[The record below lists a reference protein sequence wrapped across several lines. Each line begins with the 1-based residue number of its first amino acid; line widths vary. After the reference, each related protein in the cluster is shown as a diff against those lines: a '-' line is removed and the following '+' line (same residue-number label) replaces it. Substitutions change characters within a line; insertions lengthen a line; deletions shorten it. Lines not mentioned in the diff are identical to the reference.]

1 MADCKARGIYDRY
14 RDMVDWKYISMQ
26 MGNIRYTC
34 LSQFDK
40 PDVIQLRR
48 IREGVKKD
56 CPRFARCPQYKNT
69 LFQLRVYLR
78 LTMLAPRLA
87 IWANMVDWV
96 VDLLAVVAGKLKRR
110 K

>member
-1 MADCKARGIYDRY
+1 
-14 RDMVDWKYISMQ
+14 MVDWKYISMQ

-69 LFQLRVYLR
+69 LFQLRFYLR

-87 IWANMVDWV
+87 IWANKMDWA